1 MQGKNQNKYKKFT
14 VSIQTPTLLDDFAP
28 TSIEAIEKRFIPIK
42 ALQGRYYNDMQ
53 RHAKT
58 INGYQGFENV
68 ATELINSIKE
78 MQDIFADFESRM
90 KYFTLV
96 FFGAVS
102 AGKTS
107 MICDL
112 ANTSPRILNNALAKH
127 PDFDRN
133 YDPVVVG
140 PNVATVNLYEILIE
154 KSCIRLV
161 DVPGIGGV
169 SHNDDTLAPFV
180 NMADCIV
187 FLLNASNDITENDR
201 KFLYEHVAAV
211 QQYAKEGKEFLVEER
226 LDKKVMV
233 VLNKWKSAYSNV
245 PPAHAKEERDRKT
258 QWILHGEEEK
268 AFHGIAGFFHK
279 TPEIVCANTKVR
291 HSKTGEAYQDS
302 EIDLTEVV
310 NTLREIFTN
319 EGAELRIERPRQIM
333 VKELNRLISL
343 LIGEKS
349 KRSLQDIERDLE
361 CMGGKITFAAAQV
374 NNELTERLT
383 RLEQTIDSYLKS
395 RIKPVIYEWEPNV
408 GFFEGLKG
416 IVDKEGMQ
424 KGLQERWGNEL
435 RELIM
440 SRVNAND
447 FETLIK
453 RDVEAFKTFAE
464 TNFQIH
470 FLDKQNFHAQVMQEG
485 SNLPVRFGSQVTVST
500 PKGTVFDELNY
511 ELSQI
516 VEKIEMGIMTDIFA
530 VLKWDII
537 LALVAGAILSPAGS
551 FVVMAWRRWRRGK
564 NKGQEAK
571 QELDRSI
578 DKVTAEVAVKV
589 RNQIAGRLQQGI
601 EELHKN
607 IKAMLDKE
615 KTTVTDPL
623 KAIDRVLDDLKR
635 FQTELT
641 NLSK

>member
-1 MQGKNQNKYKKFT
+1 MQGKYKKFT

-42 ALQGRYYNDMQ
+42 ALQERYCNDMQ

-58 INGYQGFENV
+58 IKGYQGFENV
-68 ATELINSIKE
+68 AIELINSAKE

-107 MICDL
+107 LICDL
-112 ANTSPRILNNALAKH
+112 ANTSPRTLNNALAKH
-127 PDFDRN
+127 PDFDQD
-133 YDPVVVG
+133 YDQVIVG

-169 SHNDDTLAPFV
+169 SHDDDTLAPFV

-187 FLLNASNDITENDR
+187 FLLNASNDITRNDDD
-201 KFLYEHVAAV
+201 FLFKQVADV
-211 QQYAKEGKEFLVEER
+211 QRYVKDGKEFLVEER
-226 LDKKVMV
+226 LDKKVLV
-233 VLNKWKSAYSNV
+233 ILNKWNSAYRNFL
-245 PPAHAKEERDRKT
+245 PAHAKKTRDQKT
-258 QWILHGEEEK
+258 QWILYGDTGK
-268 AFHGIAGFFHK
+268 GFDGIAGYFRK
-279 TPEIVCANTKVR
+279 PPEIVCSNTKER
-291 HSKTGEAYQDS
+291 DETGEPCPNSAA
-302 EIDLTEVV
+302 DLTEVV
-310 NTLREIFTN
+310 SALREIFTN
-319 EGAELRIERPRQIM
+319 EGAELRIERPKQIM
-333 VKELNRLISL
+333 ARELNRLTTW

-361 CMGGKITFAAAQV
+361 NMGGKITFAAAQV
-374 NNELTERLT
+374 NNELTERLA

-395 RIKPVIYEWEPNV
+395 RIKPVVYEWEPNV
-408 GFFEGLKG
+408 GFFEGIGG
-416 IVDKEGMQ
+416 IFDKDGMQ

-440 SRVNAND
+440 SRVNATD
-447 FETLIK
+447 FEALIK
-453 RDVEAFKTFAE
+453 RDIEAFKSFAE

-470 FLDKQNFHAQVMQEG
+470 FLDKQCFHDQLTQQGA
-485 SNLPVRFGSQVTVST
+485 NLPVRLESHVTIST

-537 LALVAGAILSPAGS
+537 LALVAGAILSPVSS
-551 FVVMAWRRWRRGK
+551 FVVMAWRRWQRGK
-564 NKGQEAK
+564 SKGHEAK

-578 DKVTAEVAVKV
+578 DKVTAEVAAKV

-607 IKAMLDKE
+607 IKTMLDKE
-615 KTTVTDPL
+615 KTTETEPL
-623 KAIDRVLDDLKR
+623 KAIDQVMNDLQR
-635 FQTELT
+635 FQTELVK
-641 NLSK
+641 LSK